1 MSKSGCCG
9 SDASEVQVL
18 EPAGEPCCGSSPAR
32 RDDVDVKQVVQERY
46 ARLATVERDAS
57 CCGASESDR
66 AYAEALYS
74 AEELASLPSEV
85 MEMSMGCGN
94 PTAIAGLQP
103 GEVVLD
109 LGCGGGIDVFLA
121 AQKVGP
127 EGKAIGLDM
136 TMEMIAQARRNAAR
150 MGATNV
156 EFRLGEMECMPVL
169 DETVDVVISNCVINL
184 SPDKD
189 KVFSEAYRV
198 LKPGGRIAVSDVVT
212 LGDLPETIAG
222 NISAWSSC
230 IGGALRE
237 EDYLGK
243 MRQAG
248 FERVAVESR
257 HVYTAEELGMF
268 KECDS
273 DVFDDALTAEELAT
287 LEGTVAS
294 IRVVAHKP
302 NNTGT
307 GTAHLANVAQA

>member
-9 SDASEVQVL
+9 SDMSAEQVL
-18 EPAGEPCCGSSPAR
+18 EPAEEPCCGDGTILQDS
-32 RDDVDVKQVVQERY
+32 VDLKQVVQERY
-46 ARLATVERDAS
+46 ARLATVERGAS
-57 CCGASESDR
+57 CCGPSESDQ

-74 AEELASLPSEV
+74 AEELTSLPPEV
-85 MEMSMGCGN
+85 TEMSLGCGN
-94 PTAIAGLQP
+94 PTAIAGLQT

-109 LGCGGGIDVFLA
+109 LGSGGGIDVFLA

-127 EGKAIGLDM
+127 SGKAIGLDM
-136 TMEMIAQARRNAAR
+136 TMEMITQARKNAAR
-150 MGATNV
+150 IGATNV

-169 DETVDVVISNCVINL
+169 NEAVDVVISNCVINL

-189 KVFSEAYRV
+189 RVFSETYRV

-212 LGDLPETIAG
+212 MGDLPETVAG
-222 NISAWSSC
+222 NASAWSSC

-243 MRQAG
+243 MRRAG
-248 FERVAVESR
+248 FEGVTVESK
-257 HVYTAEELGMF
+257 HVYTAEEMGMF
-268 KECDS
+268 KECDG
-273 DVFDDALTAEELAT
+273 DVFDDALTAKELAT

-302 NNTGT
+302 E
-307 GTAHLANVAQA
+307 